1 LDNSDGRFNP
11 LNTSGPYYGKL
22 KRYRR
27 IQIRALWGGAIF
39 PVFSGY
45 ITQLPQ
51 TILGVTN
58 AEVSISLTDG
68 FVALAQCVLN
78 ITYGPEMS
86 HVRLGHVLDDALW
99 TTGTAWKLADA
110 TLSQLGVTTVLGPAG
125 DRAIGLGQSMLDAA
139 TLSNTTA
146 LQHIQDIQATEDGW
160 TFIAANGS
168 FVFYGRNKREAQFSM
183 STFAIFGDRPSL
195 GEYMYADITLND
207 DVPIY
212 NTVQVS
218 RSAQGSVPQ
227 TAMDTASR
235 SAYFVQSLQLQSL
248 LTNDGIAG
256 SMAAYYVNRYKQPAP
271 RVGSL
276 VLDGTGDPTHLWPH
290 ILGRD
295 IADPVTVNV
304 RPPGGAFIAQPSWIE
319 GVEQT
324 WTAEGGLWLTTWHL
338 SPVDMTNYWI
348 LGTGVL
354 GSTTSLAV
362 Y

>member
-1 LDNSDGRFNP
+1 
-11 LNTSGPYYGKL
+11 
-22 KRYRR
+22 
-27 IQIRALWGGAIF
+27 
-39 PVFSGY
+39 
-45 ITQLPQ
+45 
-51 TILGVTN
+51 
-58 AEVSISLTDG
+58 
-68 FVALAQCVLN
+68 
-78 ITYGPEMS
+78 
-86 HVRLGHVLDDALW
+86 
-99 TTGTAWKLADA
+99 
-110 TLSQLGVTTVLGPAG
+110 
-125 DRAIGLGQSMLDAA
+125 
-139 TLSNTTA
+139 
-146 LQHIQDIQATEDGW
+146 
-160 TFIAANGS
+160 
-168 FVFYGRNKREAQFSM
+168 
-183 STFAIFGDRPSL
+183 
-195 GEYMYADITLND
+195 MYADITLND

-319 GVEQT
+319 GIEQT